1 MRRIVFLAGLAVGLI
16 TAAEVSA
23 DCTKR
28 VDEARDAIKQAEA
41 TVGKAKDS
49 GKNAAKTPLAKAK
62 KQLLH
67 AEAECKTEKD
77 VRKQAEAM
85 REAREA
91 QGYAEEAQ
99 LLAERL

>member
-1 MRRIVFLAGLAVGLI
+1 LRQAGRRGPR
-16 TAAEVSA
+16 
-23 DCTKR
+23 CH
-28 VDEARDAIKQAEA
+28 QA
-41 TVGKAKDS
+41 
-49 GKNAAKTPLAKAK
+49 GKNAAKNPLAKAK

-67 AEAECKTEKD
+67 AEAECKTERD
-77 VRKQAEAM
+77 VRKQAEAI